1 MNMTAKRRFL
11 TALKGFDI
19 SIDLLRQQNFL
30 RRPKH
35 LTINLNL
42 AQIRRRYG
50 QKPDECKDKDGANP
64 MWPAGISYMQCPSA
78 CYLAPFGNSCHVSY
92 ISSAAITQLC
102 KGKQRG
108 LLCSQ
113 QGRGESG
120 VVSTAQWHLLNLS
133 LFLCGQK
140 QKINFCLW

>member
-1 MNMTAKRRFL
+1 MNKYFKGCREGRSGDGYHSQEMLL

-64 MWPAGISYMQCPSA
+64 MWPAGISYVYAVP
-78 CYLAPFGNSCHVSY
+78 
-92 ISSAAITQLC
+92 
-102 KGKQRG
+102 
-108 LLCSQ
+108 
-113 QGRGESG
+113 
-120 VVSTAQWHLLNLS
+120 LS
-133 LFLCGQK
+133 LLPGTFRE
-140 QKINFCLW
+140 

>member
-1 MNMTAKRRFL
+1 MNKHFKGWQEGRQDWKSGDGYDSQETHL

-50 QKPDECKDKDGANP
+50 QKPDECKDKDGAKP
-64 MWPAGISYMQCPSA
+64 MCPAGMSYMQ
-78 CYLAPFGNSCHVSY
+78 
-92 ISSAAITQLC
+92 
-102 KGKQRG
+102 R
-108 LLCSQ
+108 
-113 QGRGESG
+113 
-120 VVSTAQWHLLNLS
+120 
-133 LFLCGQK
+133 
-140 QKINFCLW
+140 

>member
-1 MNMTAKRRFL
+1 MNKYFKGCREGRQDVSREMDTTAKGTLL

-19 SIDLLRQQNFL
+19 SIDLLRRQNFL

-64 MWPAGISYMQCPSA
+64 MWPAGISYVYAVP
-78 CYLAPFGNSCHVSY
+78 
-92 ISSAAITQLC
+92 
-102 KGKQRG
+102 
-108 LLCSQ
+108 
-113 QGRGESG
+113 
-120 VVSTAQWHLLNLS
+120 LS
-133 LFLCGQK
+133 LLPGTFRE
-140 QKINFCLW
+140 